1 MRKHRAML
9 LAALAAASALSVS
22 ILFALRQN
30 PAAPVAPDQSRQL
43 DGCAL
48 FEEQGCM
55 RCHSIAGRGSPRN
68 PLDGVGAR
76 MGRRELREWITGNGE
91 ARQQLSPGVR
101 EAKRR
106 YTELPVNHLDA
117 LVNYLASLDS
127 E

>member
-9 LAALAAASALSVS
+9 LAALVALSVLSVS

-30 PAAPVAPDQSRQL
+30 PAAPATSDHQQQL
-43 DGCAL
+43 DGRGL

-55 RCHSIAGRGSPRN
+55 RCHSIAGRGSSRN

-76 MGRRELREWITGNGE
+76 MGRGELRDWITGSGE
-91 ARQQLSPGVR
+91 AQQELSPGVL
-101 EAKRR
+101 EVKRR
-106 YTELPVNHLDA
+106 YAALPADQLDA
-117 LVNYLASLDS
+117 LVNYLTSLDT